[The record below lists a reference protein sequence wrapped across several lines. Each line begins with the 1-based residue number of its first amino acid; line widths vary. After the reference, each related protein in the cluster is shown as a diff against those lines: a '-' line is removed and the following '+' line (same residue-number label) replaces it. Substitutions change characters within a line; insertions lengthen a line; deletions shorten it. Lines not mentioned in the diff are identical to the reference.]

1 MTLTCGS
8 SRSHCRF
15 GDEPRYLYGRWIE
28 RNVRVRF
35 RLLSSLRQSVG
46 ESELVVE
53 FAGGSVESLVK
64 EAGNKYPKLGEAI
77 FAKDGSID
85 YAINVILNE
94 RPLTE
99 SAMKETVRDGDEVTL
114 LAAAAG
120 G

>member
-1 MTLTCGS
+1 M
-8 SRSHCRF
+8 
-15 GDEPRYLYGRWIE
+15 EPDVKVSL
-28 RNVRVRF
+28 
-35 RLLSSLRQSVG
+35 RLLSSLRQTVG
-46 ESELVVE
+46 ESELDVE

-64 EAGNKYPKLGEAI
+64 EAGNKYPKLGEVI

-85 YAINVILNE
+85 YSINVILNG

-99 SAMKETVRDGDEVTL
+99 AAMKEPVRDGDEVTL

>member
-1 MTLTCGS
+1 
-8 SRSHCRF
+8 
-15 GDEPRYLYGRWIE
+15 
-28 RNVRVRF
+28 VRVRL
-35 RLLSSLRQSVG
+35 RLLSSLRQIVG
-46 ESELVVE
+46 ESELEVE

-77 FAKDGSID
+77 FTKDGSID
-85 YAINVILNE
+85 YSINVVLNG

-99 SAMKETVRDGDEVTL
+99 AAMKDEVEDGDEVTL

>member
-1 MTLTCGS
+1 M
-8 SRSHCRF
+8 
-15 GDEPRYLYGRWIE
+15 E
-28 RNVRVRF
+28 RDVKVRL
-35 RLLSSLRQSVG
+35 RLLSSLRQTVG
-46 ESELVVE
+46 ESEIAFG

-85 YAINVILNE
+85 YAINVILNG